1 MAKRGGAAVVAIVA
15 AVAVTVVGCASDA
28 GQGSSTRAPMRRTMA
43 AVARSAG
50 CSRASSPVA
59 ASVVTIPV
67 HGAERS
73 YILDV
78 PPSATNGSPA
88 PLVVDLHGMSEG
100 AEFHR
105 QVSRFADLGQQKGF
119 ITATPM
125 GRGPAASVFFDA
137 RPGSVDVDFVR
148 AVLDDVGSKRCVDP
162 RRVYAAGYSNGA
174 FLSSTLACVMADR
187 FAAVAP
193 VEGIRDIPGCKPS
206 RRVPVIAFH
215 GTADE
220 WVRYGGGVSVPAS
233 NVAVPAEW
241 TGPRDLPG
249 INSVIPGS
257 IFEPIPKV
265 VAAWARR
272 NGCSGSPRETAVTSD
287 ATLIAYGC
295 RRGAEVELYRITGAG
310 HTWPGSAAMVPL
322 ASVLGTTSSID
333 ATGLIWAFFARH
345 SVPRG

>member
-1 MAKRGGAAVVAIVA
+1 MSKRGRAALVAVVVVFALA
-15 AVAVTVVGCASDA
+15 AVGCAS
-28 GQGSSTRAPMRRTMA
+28 GSNLGSTKRASATGTT

-50 CSRASSPVA
+50 CSHPSSPVA
-59 ASVVTIPV
+59 ASQVTIPV

-78 PPSATNGSPA
+78 PASATAGRPA

-100 AEFHR
+100 AVVHR
-105 QVSRFADLGQQKGF
+105 QVSRFADLGQDKGF

-148 AVLDDVGSKRCVDP
+148 AVLDDVGSKQCVDP

-233 NVAVPAEW
+233 KVAIPAEW

-272 NGCSGSPRETAVTSD
+272 NGCSGSPRETAASSEVT
-287 ATLIAYGC
+287 LVAYGC
-295 RRGAEVELYRITGAG
+295 PKGAEVELYRITGAG

-322 ASVLGTTSSID
+322 APVLGKTTTSID
-333 ATGLIWAFFARH
+333 ATGLIWAFFSRH
-345 SVPRG
+345 ALPAG